1 MAKIKMSEALASKLN
16 TFKILYNA
24 LEKDPTLNISE
35 EVKNYFKVEI
45 EKITPEEYDM
55 LSVDEKRLIG
65 KIENKFY

>member
-1 MAKIKMSEALASKLN
+1 
-16 TFKILYNA
+16 

-45 EKITPEEYDM
+45 EKITPEECDM